1 MSNFEKL
8 VKQMRAAQIAYN
20 ENPTGD
26 NLNAV
31 EYLED
36 EVDNYLAFS
45 GECHVTT
52 MTGVKKW
59 LKAAGL

>member
-8 VKQMRAAQIAYN
+8 VQKMRAAQIAYN
-20 ENPTGD
+20 EKPAAD

-31 EYLED
+31 EDLED
-36 EVDNYLAFS
+36 EVDNYLAFC
-45 GECHVTT
+45 GDCHETT
-52 MTGVKKW
+52 SQGVKKW

>member
-31 EYLED
+31 EDLED

-45 GECHVTT
+45 GECHDTT
-52 MTGVKKW
+52 SQGVKKW

>member
-8 VKQMRAAQIAYN
+8 VQKMRAAQIAYN
-20 ENPTGD
+20 EKPTAD

-31 EYLED
+31 EDLED
-36 EVDNYLAFS
+36 EVDNYLAFLS
-45 GECHVTT
+45 DCHETT
-52 MTGVKKW
+52 FGGVKKW

>member
-8 VKQMRAAQIAYN
+8 VIEMRAAQIAYN
-20 ENPTGD
+20 EKPTAQ

-31 EYLED
+31 EDLED
-36 EVDNYLAFS
+36 KVDDYLRFVSDCKA
-45 GECHVTT
+45 TT
-52 MTGVKKW
+52 SQGVKKW

>member
-8 VKQMRAAQIAYN
+8 VQKMRAAQIVYN
-20 ENPTGD
+20 EKPTAD

-31 EYLED
+31 EDLED
-36 EVDNYLAFS
+36 EVDNYLAFC
-45 GECHVTT
+45 GDCHETT
-52 MTGVKKW
+52 SQGVKKW